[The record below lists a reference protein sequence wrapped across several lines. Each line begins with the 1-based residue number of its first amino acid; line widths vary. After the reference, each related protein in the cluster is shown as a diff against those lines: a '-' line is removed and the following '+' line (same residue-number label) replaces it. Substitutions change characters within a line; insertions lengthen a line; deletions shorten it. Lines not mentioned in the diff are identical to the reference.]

1 MLKKL
6 VDVTVTQKDVP
17 KMSHGILHNGAND
30 DRINTEVTVMDS
42 MQPKKLLIINILDIL
57 KKYTD
62 EDHRLSQKEI
72 AEFLETEY
80 DMKADRKAI
89 KRNLMNLIE
98 FGYEI
103 EYSEAL
109 RMVKNKKGELEE
121 SQILSDFYLVRDFT
135 DAELR
140 LLIDSLLFSKHI
152 PYSQCKE
159 LIEKIEGLS
168 NKYFRN
174 KVKHIRNLP
183 ENMPQNKELFLTI
196 EILDEAISKGR
207 QVAFKYNDMGTDKKQ
222 HPRKN
227 SEGNIREYIVNPY
240 QMVATNG
247 RYYLVCN
254 YDKYNNVS
262 NYRLDRITD
271 IRLLDTPVK
280 PMKKVEGLE
289 HGLDLPKHMA
299 EHIYMFADK
308 TEKVTFR
315 AKKYIVS
322 EIIDWFGKDVKFS
335 DETEDEVTAEVRV
348 SRMAMKFW
356 AMQYGEHITVTSP
369 ESLVNDIKDA
379 LQKAVEKYG
388 E

>member
-1 MLKKL
+1 
-6 VDVTVTQKDVP
+6 
-17 KMSHGILHNGAND
+17 
-30 DRINTEVTVMDS
+30 MDS
-42 MQPKKLLIINILDIL
+42 MQHKKLLIINILDIL

-72 AEFLETEY
+72 AEILKTEY
-80 DMKADRKAI
+80 GMKADRKAI

-103 EYSEAL
+103 EYSVSV
-109 RMVKNKKGELEE
+109 RMIEITNENGEKELVE
-121 SQILSDFYLVRDFT
+121 SEILSDFYLVRDFT

-140 LLIDSLLFSKHI
+140 LLVDSLLFSKHI

-168 NKYFRN
+168 NKYFHA
-174 KVKHIRNLP
+174 KVKHICNMP

-196 EILDEAISKGR
+196 EVLDEAISRGR
-207 QVAFKYNDMGTDKKQ
+207 QVAFRYNDMGIDKKQ

-227 SEGNIREYIVNPY
+227 SEGNPREYIVNPY

-254 YDKYNNVS
+254 YDKYDNAA

-280 PMKKVEGLE
+280 PMKKVEGLQN
-289 HGLDLPKHMA
+289 GLDLPKHMA

-308 TEKVTFR
+308 TERVTFR
-315 AKKYIVS
+315 AKKYIVT
-322 EIIDWFGKDVKFS
+322 EIIDWFGKDVRFS
-335 DETEDEVTAEVRV
+335 NETEDEVTAEVRV
-348 SRMAMKFW
+348 SKMAMKFW

-369 ESLVNDIKDA
+369 ESLVNEIRTA

-388 E
+388 K